1 MRNLSVLND
10 WGRLIYTADG
20 IQIDPAS
27 IKKVFFGGKKYDVKL
42 KTVPYSYSDWGI
54 TNSVMQTRI
63 YINQKGLLV
72 DLTENMLSGTNV
84 KLVS

>member
-20 IQIDPAS
+20 IKIEPTS
-27 IKKVFFGGKKYDVKL
+27 IKRVFVNGKKYDVKL
-42 KTVPYSYSDWGI
+42 KTVSYTYSDWGMS
-54 TNSVMQTRI
+54 NSVMQTRI

>member
-20 IQIDPAS
+20 IKIDPAS
-27 IKKVFFGGKKYDVKL
+27 IKRVFVNGKKYDAIL

-54 TNSVMQTRI
+54 QNSVMQTRI
-63 YINQKGLLV
+63 YIKRKGLFM

-84 KLVS
+84 KI